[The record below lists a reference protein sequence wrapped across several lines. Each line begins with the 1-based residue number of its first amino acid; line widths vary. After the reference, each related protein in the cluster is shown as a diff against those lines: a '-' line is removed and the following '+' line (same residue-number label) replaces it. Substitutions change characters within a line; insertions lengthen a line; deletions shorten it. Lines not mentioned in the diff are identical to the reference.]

1 MPEIKVDITGE
12 TDQIKEA
19 IAEVKDAVKDATENI
34 KKNAASAG
42 ESVDSVAKNAAK
54 NWKNAAKDTKSIGE
68 KAKDSAGK
76 ISAAGGAL
84 SAMGASIGQQF
95 GAAGQII
102 SALVSGPV
110 GAITAALGFA
120 VTIGTKLW
128 DQFTLSA
135 EEAAAKTSTA
145 VAKANK
151 ARQDAETAFSDN
163 SSYMERLKELSKQE
177 NLSNEAKNE
186 AATLI
191 GIVQKRYGDLGL
203 SIDKAKGKII
213 GLDKAQEEFFER
225 SREDRLKAAGNQIKA
240 LDKDVDAQFRVMGSS
255 FFTTEEKKAAVKNMR
270 QMFKTASI
278 DQKIAFAERS
288 YDNAKTKELWMK
300 KWQPNYAWWTNPL
313 FCLPIRLKASN
324 TPAIFML

>member
-255 FFTTEEKKAAVKNMR
+255 FLTTERKKAAR
-270 QMFKTASI
+270 FSA
-278 DQKIAFAERS
+278 
-288 YDNAKTKELWMK
+288 
-300 KWQPNYAWWTNPL
+300 
-313 FCLPIRLKASN
+313 
-324 TPAIFML
+324 